1 MSNKIIVNEKYI
13 LGPEIGSGSF
23 GKIYYGIDK
32 TLLTEK
38 NNPDRIVAIKLENIN
53 AEIKLLKTE
62 AKIYEYLSSKGTNIY
77 VPKFYWYGQQ
87 DDFNVLIL
95 EVMGPNL
102 EHLHNICGGK
112 FSLKTTLLVA
122 QELIRAIQ
130 FLHTKGIIHR
140 DIKPENFL
148 LGFKNNKIHII
159 DFGLCKKYLNKDGS
173 HIPFVTNKKLI
184 GTIRYTS
191 INSHQGNELSRRDD
205 LECIGYVLIYFIKGK
220 LPWQGIGTKLTK
232 EEKYNLIMES
242 KINTTIEDLCLG
254 IPNEFKTYMNY
265 VKELKF
271 DDTPDYNMLYKL
283 FNSLYTTEGYE
294 YDNIFDWTKLKNK
307 SNKI

>member
-1 MSNKIIVNEKYI
+1 MSNKIIVHEKYI

-32 TLLTEK
+32 NLLTDKE
-38 NNPDRIVAIKLENIN
+38 NPERVVAIKLEKTN
-53 AEIKLLKTE
+53 AEIKLLRTE
-62 AKIYEYLSSKGTNIY
+62 AKIYEYLSSKGNNNY

-102 EHLHNICGGK
+102 EHLHSICGGK
-112 FSLKTTLLVA
+112 FTLKTTLYIG

-130 FLHTKGIIHR
+130 FLHNKGILHR

-148 LGFKNNKIHII
+148 LGFKNNNIHII
-159 DFGLCKKYLNKDGS
+159 DFGLCKKYLNKDGK
-173 HIPFVTNKKLI
+173 HIQFVTNKKLI

-191 INSHQGNELSRRDD
+191 INSHKGNELSRRDD
-205 LECIGYVLIYFIKGK
+205 LECIGYVLIYFLKGK

-242 KINTTIEDLCLG
+242 KINTTIDDLCIG

-265 VKELKF
+265 IKELKF
-271 DDTPDYNMLYKL
+271 DEAPDYNMLYKL
-283 FNSLYTTEGYE
+283 FNNLYTSEGYE
-294 YDNIFDWTKLKNK
+294 YDNILDWTKLKNK
-307 SNKI
+307 TKI